1 MKKSI
6 ASSDSRKFPF
16 SDAELAR
23 RLRNAVASYWQGR
36 LSQARNQTRKG
47 VRDAG
52 TRGEVTGGHQL
63 DAFGQILVELA
74 QKAGF
79 SYAEI
84 SFLPPLAVPGWYRPQ
99 KKWDFAVC
107 RNGRL
112 IAVAELKSQSG
123 SFGNNCNNRTEE
135 VIGLARDFWVAY
147 REKTFGLVSQ
157 PWLGYFFLLEDSE
170 RSRSPVKLHPSSI
183 PPLEKFTATSYQD
196 RYRILCETLM
206 LERDFSATSLVLS
219 RRPDKSAKI
228 EISEPE
234 PGLSFAAFCKSLYSH
249 LVSHADG

>member
-1 MKKSI
+1 MV
-6 ASSDSRKFPF
+6 AMTDSRTFPF
-16 SDAELAR
+16 SEKELED
-23 RLRNAVASYWQGR
+23 RLKQAVAAYWRGR
-36 LSQARNQTRKG
+36 LAQARKQKRSG

-63 DAFGQILVELA
+63 DAFGAILVELA
-74 QKAGF
+74 HKAGF
-79 SYAEI
+79 KQSEV

-112 IAVAELKSQSG
+112 VAVAELKSQSG

-135 VIGLARDFWVAY
+135 VIGLAHDFWVAY
-147 REKTFGLVSQ
+147 REKTFGLVPQ

-170 RSRSPVKLHPSSI
+170 RSRTPVKLHPSAI
-183 PPLEKFTATSYQD
+183 PPLEKFADTSYQD

-219 RRPDKSAKI
+219 QRPVRLSDASF
-228 EISEPE
+228 SEPE
-234 PGLSFAAFCKSLYSH
+234 PGLSFASFCKSLYAH
-249 LVSHADG
+249 LVAHASD